1 MVDAVAGLSATGIEF
16 RRGGD
21 GFALR
26 GIDLAL
32 EAGSATALVGPSG
45 SGKSTLL
52 MLLAGILPPAGGSL
66 RVGDVEVTALNDR
79 ERRRW
84 RLREVGMV
92 FQELELLDALDVRG
106 NVRLPSRLLGERI
119 EVAREST
126 LLDELGIAALAHRR
140 PRELSIGERQR
151 VAIARA
157 LVRNPSLILADEPT
171 SALDVGTGRAATARL
186 LRAARDHGAVLLV
199 VTHDQAALS
208 RFDRV
213 VSMERLTGTV
223 VAP

>member
-1 MVDAVAGLSATGIEF
+1 MADQVPGLSAKGVDF

-52 MLLAGILPPAGGSL
+52 ALLAGILEPSAGSV
-66 RVGDVEVTALNDR
+66 RVGDVEVTARNDR
-79 ERRRW
+79 ERRHW
-84 RLREVGMV
+84 RLREVGLV

-119 EVAREST
+119 DVARESA
-126 LLDELGIAALAHRR
+126 LLEELGIAVLAHRR
-140 PRELSIGERQR
+140 PNELSIGERQR

-171 SALDVGTGRAATARL
+171 SALDVGTGRAATERL
-186 LRAARDHGAVLLV
+186 LRAARDHGSVVLV
-199 VTHDQAALS
+199 VTHDQSLLS

-213 VSMERLTGTV
+213 VSMEQLAGTV